1 MKSLCNS
8 HEIREILIFII
19 KKEIGIYTHN
29 LSFIESKDFKD
40 FVGIAEGFH
49 QDFTGFHGFRNSPLW
64 VSFLWPCV
72 PFPPCFTSWG
82 TPLGSYMS
90 SRFSSLGPRGSCDL
104 PLDHLGKTL
113 ARGWTFF
120 VSSGLLRCPWAA
132 AGWGCNI
139 IANGSVLFR
148 ALSQNGLSHI
158 YIYIYFFFF
167 F

>member
-1 MKSLCNS
+1 MKSSCNS
-8 HEIREILIFII
+8 HEICEILIFII
-19 KKEIGIYTHN
+19 KKEIGIYTHI

-104 PLDHLGKTL
+104 PLDHLGKRWLAAGRTL
-113 ARGWTFF
+113 AYTGNLIPRT
-120 VSSGLLRCPWAA
+120 LAYTNR
-132 AGWGCNI
+132 AGGATGVVKIKRPSNFI
-139 IANGSVLFR
+139 FI
-148 ALSQNGLSHI
+148 Q
-158 YIYIYFFFF
+158 
-167 F
+167 